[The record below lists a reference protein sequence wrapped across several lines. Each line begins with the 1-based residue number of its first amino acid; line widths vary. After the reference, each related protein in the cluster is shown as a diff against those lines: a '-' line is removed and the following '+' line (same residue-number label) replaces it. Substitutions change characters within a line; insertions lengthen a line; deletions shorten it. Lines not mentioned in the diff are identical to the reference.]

1 MSKLTKALTAAAGNA
16 GAEFT
21 QFLTA
26 SSSRKNLV
34 ITPETRIF
42 GLDESTDALTE
53 LDISGGPDTALAA
66 AFAPE
71 GDVLFTV
78 ELVSGVSGTCYLKAY
93 EWSGTGLGALITQ
106 ATIIGSTNTNLFS
119 QIAVAPAHTRAGAA
133 GINQIA
139 VYTSGAWSVYICAF
153 DGSTLT
159 YQTGWTN
166 YDATTQR
173 NMSFDFAGNR
183 IVQAQFRNG
192 YGVKSRNITSGGTLS
207 NTSTYES
214 TASQHAVFNGNS
226 DHILV
231 AMYQGDKIFP
241 ITTTSPSYTSSN
253 ATVGVCCNSDNLAAW
268 SWGVGFVTGS
278 GGFSAFA
285 TFPNIPGNTELYISN
300 SNLYDNNIRYI
311 FAAGYRN
318 SQRLYKVDTNAQ
330 TVTDLGVPF
339 TGSYD
344 PNVGSFSR

>member
-16 GAEFT
+16 SAEFT

-26 SSSRKNLV
+26 SSGRKDSV

-42 GLDESTDALTE
+42 GLDESTDELTE

-93 EWSGTGLGALITQ
+93 EWSSTGLGSLITQ
-106 ATIIGSTNTNLFS
+106 ATIIGGTNTNLFS
-119 QIAVAPAHTRAGAA
+119 QIVVAPAHTRAGAA

-139 VYTSGAWSVYICAF
+139 VYTSGSAEIYICAF

-166 YDATTQR
+166 NTTTTHR

-183 IVQAQFRNG
+183 IVHSQFANNF
-192 YGVKSRNITSGGTLS
+192 GVKTRNITSGGTLS
-207 NTSTYES
+207 NTSTYEYY
-214 TASQHAVFNGNS
+214 ASQHAVFNANS

-231 AMYQGDKIFP
+231 AIYLGDKIFP
-241 ITTTSPSYTSSN
+241 ITTTTPSYTSGN

-285 TFPNIPGNTELYISN
+285 TFPNMPANSELYISN
-300 SNLYDNNIRYI
+300 SNEHDNNIRYI
-311 FAAGYRN
+311 FAHGYRS

-344 PNVGSFSR
+344 ANIASFSR